1 MAIAFKKA
9 TKKKA
14 RLRMAL
20 CGPSG
25 SGKTYTAL
33 NVGTGLAQGGK
44 VLVLDTERGSASKY
58 ADQFTFDCFDEWDQ
72 VGGYNPERLMEAIGE
87 AAKQGYA
94 VVVIDSLSHFWFGTG
109 GELEMV
115 DKAAKR
121 SQSGNSFAAWKEV
134 TPVHNRLVD
143 TLLSSP
149 LHVICTLRT
158 KTEWV
163 IEENERG
170 RKVPRK
176 IGTAPIMRDGIE
188 FEFDVCGDMDQDNTL
203 IVTKTRCSALAGQ
216 AISKPGDALA
226 KTLVAWLSDG
236 DEAPEHRT
244 APVDAEPINPALKGS
259 KEAAQ
264 AVAQERIAELTSRPL
279 PAAAPSD
286 VNPEHVVIEAAKKGM
301 GGLLAIFAAIKQQ
314 LFIATGNNEAYYR
327 ILGAAGYEHANQ
339 LKGKPVREW
348 KELYCE
354 LWSAYTDAKH
364 GVSSDDIAANSTA
377 TKGVGSI
384 S

>member
-25 SGKTYTAL
+25 SGKTFTAL
-33 NVGTGLAQGGK
+33 KIGTGLAQGGK

-58 ADQFTFDCFDEWDQ
+58 ADQFGFDCFDEWDS
-72 VGGYNPERLMEAIGE
+72 VGGYNPERLMDAINE
-87 AAKQGYA
+87 SAKQGYA

-143 TLLSSP
+143 TLLSAP

-170 RKVPRK
+170 KKVPRK

-236 DEAPEHRT
+236 DEEPEHRT
-244 APVDAEPINPALKGS
+244 APTDAAPINSAVRGS
-259 KEAAQ
+259 KEAQ
-264 AVAQERIAELTSRPL
+264 KHVADEKIEALKKQTGGKSDIQLMMDGFATMKAEIVNATGDDKLYYRVLGNNGFEKSNELIKHGGLDRARQIYKEMAGELKLVREHITDADAPK
-279 PAAAPSD
+279 PAA
-286 VNPEHVVIEAAKKGM
+286 
-301 GGLLAIFAAIKQQ
+301 
-314 LFIATGNNEAYYR
+314 
-327 ILGAAGYEHANQ
+327 
-339 LKGKPVREW
+339 
-348 KELYCE
+348 
-354 LWSAYTDAKH
+354 
-364 GVSSDDIAANSTA
+364 
-377 TKGVGSI
+377 
-384 S
+384 